1 MSPEVRLSR
10 HTWAR
15 GIVTGYAYDHRGRMV
30 RKEILPT
37 STNSTF
43 SILHSTFV
51 WDAWNIIR
59 EKLTTNDYALTTSYV
74 WGLDIDGTLQGAGG
88 VGGLLAVIRSEP
100 ATNNSSLVTRS
111 SSLYFPAYDANGNV
125 TEYVSTSGDTVAHYE
140 YSAFGEPTVSSGEL
154 ASSFTHQFSTRPY
167 CVVTGFSEY
176 VYRKYRLNI
185 GRWMS
190 RDPIGEYYNYNAYI
204 GMLND
209 DVSRIDYLGLSPYDD
224 LSEKIR
230 SAFNSA
236 KEARAAAER
245 CINSLKKPSERRQ
258 VGYND
263 KLNHCISSC
272 EISRNCGE
280 TIADA
285 LGCIKEARD
294 LWAGKIQQLVWP
306 LVPLDWEEFVYDNL
320 QGGTFQDSV
329 DDFIAN
335 FTGFDCKNDQSGCEC
350 CCKRKMQ

>member
-1 MSPEVRLSR
+1 MSHRLK
-10 HTWAR
+10 T
-15 GIVTGYAYDHRGRMV
+15 
-30 RKEILPT
+30 
-37 STNSTF
+37 
-43 SILHSTFV
+43 
-51 WDAWNIIR
+51 
-59 EKLTTNDYALTTSYV
+59 
-74 WGLDIDGTLQGAGG
+74 
-88 VGGLLAVIRSEP
+88 
-100 ATNNSSLVTRS
+100 
-111 SSLYFPAYDANGNV
+111 
-125 TEYVSTSGDTVAHYE
+125 YE

-154 ASSFTHQFSTRPY
+154 APSFTHQFSTKPY
-167 CVVTGFSEY
+167 CATTGFSEY
-176 VYRKYRLNI
+176 QMRKYRPNI

-190 RDPIGEYYNYNAYI
+190 RDPTGEYYNYNAYI